1 MKIKDDFMLRKVA
14 DTYVVVPVGTATAEF
29 RGMINLNSAGAFL
42 WKALEVE
49 TTEDEVVAKFLEQY
63 EIDEATARRDVSSF
77 INELKN
83 SNLFE

>member
-1 MKIKDDFMLRKVA
+1 MKIKDNFMLRKVA
-14 DTYVVVPVGTATAEF
+14 DTFVVVPVGTATAEF
-29 RGMINLNSAGAFL
+29 RGMINLNSAGA
-42 WKALEVE
+42 LEVE

-63 EIDEATARRDVSSF
+63 EIDEETARRDVSSF